1 MSGHRILAQQYRT
14 GAALAKPGDG
24 SRRPMRNKGRLYK
37 PCRLID
43 RAPMLDLAHVAEPH
57 GSPIDPPPAMQRAR
71 GRARIALR
79 FDEGAT
85 RLWQFYQEGCCKIRL
100 PRPEPGRPMEAVL
113 LNTSGGIT
121 GGDRLEF
128 EVDLGEGTEAVVTTQ
143 AAERIYR
150 SPAGPGFVFNRLT
163 VANGATLDW
172 LPQETILFDRSGLD
186 RRLEVDL
193 AGDATALLAETIVFG
208 RGAMGETVRTLS
220 LADRW
225 RVRRDGRLIFADGI
239 VLDGDA
245 ATILTGGA
253 TGGGATAI
261 GSLLYAA
268 TDARAYLGPIRD
280 VIADCA
286 SEAGASAWPGVL
298 NMRFVAQSSQILRQD
313 LRRVAEALRG
323 RPLPRV
329 WHC

>member
-1 MSGHRILAQQYRT
+1 
-14 GAALAKPGDG
+14 
-24 SRRPMRNKGRLYK
+24 
-37 PCRLID
+37 
-43 RAPMLDLAHVAEPH
+43 
-57 GSPIDPPPAMQRAR
+57 MQRAR
-71 GRARIALR
+71 GHARIALR
-79 FDEGAT
+79 FDDGAT
-85 RLWQFYQEGCCKIRL
+85 RLWEFYQQGCCKIRL
-100 PRPEPGRPMEAVL
+100 PRPELGGPMQAVL

-121 GGDRLEF
+121 GGDHLEF
-128 EVDLGEGTEAVVTTQ
+128 EVDIGEGTEAVVTTQ

-150 SPAGPGFVFNRLT
+150 SPAGPGFVINRLT

-186 RRLEVDL
+186 RRLEVEL
-193 AGDATALLAETIVFG
+193 TGNATALLAETIVFG

-245 ATILTGGA
+245 ATILGGGA

-268 TDARAYLGPIRD
+268 PDAPAHLGAIRD
-280 VIADCA
+280 VFAECV
-286 SEAGASAWPGVL
+286 SEAGASAWPGLL

-313 LRRVAEALRG
+313 LRRVVEALRG